1 MKPWDF
7 CHGLGLAVAAWSGRC
22 WLGLA
27 MAAWSGWWDGWR
39 SWVGWRLCLGGGG
52 VVWAADVKLEK
63 FFGFVQFSNLL
74 LYGILRSLMFG
85 I

>member
-7 CHGLGLAVAAWSGRC
+7 RRGSGRH
-22 WLGLA
+22 GG
-27 MAAWSGWWDGWR
+27 MGGVSGWG
-39 SWVGWRLCLGGGG
+39 GGLCLEGGG

-74 LYGILRSLMFG
+74 FGIL
-85 I
+85 